1 MGEARQ
7 TIDQMT
13 KCMENHDAAGL
24 ANLYAEDAVAFTPD
38 AGELKGREA
47 IVKYLTA
54 FTVAVPDFRW
64 ESLADHESGNTAADE
79 GWVVGTN
86 TGPIEL
92 PDGTVIPATGRPVR
106 VRGVDLAT
114 VENGQIVR
122 HNFYFD
128 QVELLT
134 QLGLMPELGA

>member
-13 KCMENHDAAGL
+13 KCMENRDMEGL
-24 ANLYAEDAVAFTPD
+24 AALYAEDAVATTPD

-47 IVKYLTA
+47 IVAYLT
-54 FTVAVPDFRW
+54 TIVVALPDFRW
-64 ESLADHESGNTAADE
+64 ESLAEHESGNTSADE
-79 GWVVGTN
+79 GWVCGTN

-92 PDGTVIPATGRPVR
+92 PDGSVIPPTGRSVR

-128 QVELLT
+128 QVEFLT
-134 QLGLMPELGA
+134 QLGLMPELG